1 MQAEKSVKVR
11 TKKDKSYRKLS
22 IDFDQPVTNS
32 LLSLET
38 AKKFLEQN
46 IKVNG
51 LKGKLGESVKV
62 STTEKNSKQKNNVVV
77 QVDNAMKFSKRYIK
91 YLVKKFLKRENIN
104 LYLRCISSGPG
115 SYLVKIF
122 QRNTE

>member
-1 MQAEKSVKVR
+1 MQAEKTVKVR
-11 TKKDKSYRKLS
+11 TKKDKSYRKLT

-62 STTEKNSKQKNNVVV
+62 STTEKSAKQKNNVLV

-104 LYLRCISSGPG
+104 LYLRVISSGPG

>member
-1 MQAEKSVKVR
+1 MQEKSVKAK
-11 TKKDKSYRKLS
+11 TKKDKSYRKLTV
-22 IDFDQPVTNS
+22 DFDQPVTNS

-51 LKGKLGESVKV
+51 LKGKLGDSVKV
-62 STTEKNSKQKNNVVV
+62 STTEKSARQKNNVIV

-104 LYLRCISSGPG
+104 LYLRVISNGPG

-122 QRNTE
+122 QRNSE

>member
-1 MQAEKSVKVR
+1 MQAEKTVKVR
-11 TKKDKSYRKLS
+11 TKKDKSYRKLT

-46 IKVNG
+46 IKING

-62 STTEKNSKQKNNVVV
+62 STTDKSAKQKNNVLV

-104 LYLRCISSGPG
+104 LYLRVISSGPG

>member
-22 IDFDQPVTNS
+22 IDFDQPVSNS

-62 STTEKNSKQKNNVVV
+62 STTEKNSKQKNNVLV

-104 LYLRCISSGPG
+104 LYLRVISSGPG